1 MILLI
6 SLFCNFAMLVGFS
19 SHLPALILSILDI
32 RSLNAIFLIEL
43 TSKIIES
50 RKLTLFIIQAVEI
63 KI

>member
-1 MILLI
+1 
-6 SLFCNFAMLVGFS
+6 MLVGFS